1 MSNEKSINQ
10 LISKKYVKYLFILLI
25 VYFVYQNY
33 NLVILSVIF
42 LLFFLVN
49 TNYKTNIKGKIVDYF
64 NTLKEKVSEKFS
76 NMDMDMDM
84 NYDFKPFIEE
94 EKSTNNSNS
103 EKKIQPF
110 KEEVLKIKEMY
121 ENIKLEINKLK

>member
-1 MSNEKSINQ
+1 MSNEKSINRYFTKQ
-10 LISKKYVKYLFILLI
+10 YVKYLFILLI

-33 NLVILSVIF
+33 NLVILSVILLLIF
-42 LLFFLVN
+42 LMN
-49 TNYKTNIKGKIVDYF
+49 TNSKTNIREKIVDYF
-64 NTLKEKVSEKFS
+64 HIFKEKFS
-76 NMDMDMDM
+76 NMQDMD
-84 NYDFKPFIEE
+84 YDFKPFTEV
-94 EKSTNNSNS
+94 EKSTNHSNS